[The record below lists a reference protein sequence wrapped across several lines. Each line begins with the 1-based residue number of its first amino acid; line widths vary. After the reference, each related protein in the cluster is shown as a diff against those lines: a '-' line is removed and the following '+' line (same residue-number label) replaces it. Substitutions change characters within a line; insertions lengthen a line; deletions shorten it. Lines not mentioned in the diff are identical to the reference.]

1 MPVQIDTTAENN
13 GLRLIQQGSV
23 PSNPSAGHSLLY
35 IASGTANGGLFVK
48 DDAGR
53 NIGPFLTGTAN
64 ISGAG
69 ALQLIQSL
77 DASNSASLDFN
88 AIVSSTYGVYQIEM
102 EDLVPQSNNVDF
114 YMRVSTTGTFDTGNN
129 YYNNSLLIASS
140 GNAQL
145 ATAISAFAARNAGE
159 ISNDAG
165 KSVCGTL
172 KLYSPQSTNNRK
184 VLGNIHWQGG
194 ANYINTIVN
203 GIYLSAIPITGIQFL
218 FSSGNIVSGS
228 IRVYGIVKA

>member
-1 MPVQIDTTAENN
+1 MTVQIDTTAENN
-13 GLRLIQQGSV
+13 GLRLVNQGAH
-23 PSNPSAGHSLLY
+23 PSAPSVNHTLLY
-35 IASGTANGGLFVK
+35 IMTGTNSGLYIQNDVGQK
-48 DDAGR
+48 
-53 NIGPFLTGTAN
+53 IGPFITGTAS

-88 AIVSSTYGVYQIEM
+88 AFVSSTYGVYQIEM
-102 EDLVPQSNNVDF
+102 EDLVPQNNNVDF

-129 YYNNSLLIASS
+129 YYNNSQLIASS

-145 ATAISAFAARNAGE
+145 AVTISAFAARNAGE
-159 ISNDAG
+159 ISNAAG

-172 KLYSPQSTNNRK
+172 KLYSPESTNSKK
-184 VLGNIHWQGG
+184 VLGNIHWEGG
-194 ANYINTIVN
+194 IGNYINTIVD
-203 GIYLSAIPITGIQFL
+203 GIYLSSIPITGIQFL